1 MNYQKVNLIMNVNN
15 STNNEST
22 NNESILDINLHSKS
36 DYLRSDNNRTDSF
49 QDTISDL
56 DNNETMERKC
66 DDNIVNIYRYKFT
79 NEFTD
84 ELFKF
89 SKIHQYDDRKDFK
102 EFWKLWME
110 DNDDIINKEVKRLF
124 DLGYKGDIIDKM
136 FKSARYYF
144 RKKSSE
150 KKEPTK
156 RRGYVVTDKKLI
168 QEIDVHIKLHVNLG
182 NFKPS
187 DGFEE
192 FCKENVELLKEQV
205 IMIYKSGITNSEEI
219 KAKIKKTYKN
229 RCFLIIN
236 K

>member
-1 MNYQKVNLIMNVNN
+1 
-15 STNNEST
+15 
-22 NNESILDINLHSKS
+22 
-36 DYLRSDNNRTDSF
+36 
-49 QDTISDL
+49 
-56 DNNETMERKC
+56 
-66 DDNIVNIYRYKFT
+66 
-79 NEFTD
+79 
-84 ELFKF
+84 
-89 SKIHQYDDRKDFK
+89 
-102 EFWKLWME
+102 ME